1 VINKP
6 IDQINKIDIESL
18 VSAKA
23 GERRTLEYKQQLP
36 EKGSDPSREFLY
48 DVSSFANDL
57 GGDMIFGITDERDTN
72 GKSTGLPGSADG
84 LSLMNVSEAIARLEN
99 LVRDGLD
106 PRIQGIQWQQ
116 VEGFQKGPILIM
128 RIPKSW
134 TGPHMVTAGG
144 VSRFYSRNST
154 GKYPL
159 DVGEIRSAFLSQAGM
174 GERIRRFVTDRVSK
188 VIQGESPIPL
198 NEGAKILLHLIPV
211 SSLDPTNARDVTKE
225 AAKLNT
231 ELQPMSG
238 TSWGPRFNFDGVLV
252 SGVLKSYVQVF
263 RSGIVEAAEGQV
275 FRHNQSI
282 PSVSFERNVLE
293 ATARYLRVQ
302 KRLELPLPIFVVI
315 TLIAVKGFKM
325 GIDTWTYDIEDQAR
339 IDRDILS
346 LPEGLTEDFNASIS
360 QTLRPAFDALWQA
373 CGFEGSMNYDANGN
387 WKPPR

>member
-116 VEGFQKGPILIM
+116 VEGFQKGSILII